1 MDVLGRALGQLDLF
15 LLLFSRVIGLFVTAP
30 VLGNPSIPAQLRVA
44 LAMAVAL
51 LALPAAGGVR
61 LPDSLPALAP
71 LALRELVIGM
81 VLGFVPTLLLAAVQF
96 AGEILD
102 VDLGFSIVSTLDP
115 LNQQPLPLLGNFQ
128 YLLALLFFLAV
139 DGHHGLLLTVLG
151 SFRLLPAGA
160 PPGDLAGLDRHV
172 LALAGEIF
180 RLGLSLAAPVLVA
193 LFLTTVAIAVV
204 GRAVPQM
211 NVFVV
216 GLPVKTGAGLALLA
230 ALVPL
235 YAAAFR
241 TLFERMLA
249 QTQVA
254 LELLR

>member
-1 MDVLGRALGQLDLF
+1 MDVVGRVLGQLDLF
-15 LLLFSRVIGLFVTAP
+15 LLLFSRVTGLFVTAP
-30 VLGNPSIPAQLRVA
+30 VLGNPTVPAQLRVA
-44 LAMAVAL
+44 LAAAVAL
-51 LALPAAGGVR
+51 LALPAAGAAR
-61 LPDSLPALAP
+61 LPDSLAALAP

-81 VLGFVPTLLLAAVQF
+81 LLGLVPTLLLAAVQF
-96 AGEILD
+96 GGELLD

-139 DGHHGLLLTVLG
+139 DGHHGLLLAVLG
-151 SFRLLPAGA
+151 SFRLLPPGA

-172 LALAGEIF
+172 LSVAGEIF

-193 LFLTTVAIAVV
+193 LFLATVAIAVV

-235 YAAAFR
+235 YGATFR
-241 TLFERMLA
+241 ALFERMLA
-249 QTQVA
+249 QTQVT